1 MRGARG
7 SSVAAAG
14 PPRPLRRVFSRRTES
29 GAREAKSV
37 RGNTAAA
44 DGPGARLAAPVAS
57 RSPAVVLRCLQLPS
71 RSQRVAPGAC
81 VPGSLL
87 PALGSPGDARPL
99 HPRLQHP
106 ARRKALSSLSVP
118 GPGRCGFVA
127 GGPFCPWEHG
137 VPPQPQRGQWTIGGK
152 SSRWGPQTAPSKRQH
167 LFFLPPESG
176 P

>member
-71 RSQRVAPGAC
+71 LSQRVALGAC

-87 PALGSPGDARPL
+87 PALGSPRDARPL
-99 HPRLQHP
+99 HPHLQHP
-106 ARRKALSSLSVP
+106 ARRKALALQRLSP
-118 GPGRCGFVA
+118 R
-127 GGPFCPWEHG
+127 PWEVRVRSGGTILPAGARSPAAATARPVDYRREKFPMGATNH
-137 VPPQPQRGQWTIGGK
+137 PQQEAASFFP
-152 SSRWGPQTAPSKRQH
+152 AP
-167 LFFLPPESG
+167 
-176 P
+176 

>member
-57 RSPAVVLRCLQLPS
+57 RSPAVVLQCLQLP
-71 RSQRVAPGAC
+71 
-81 VPGSLL
+81 PGSLL

-99 HPRLQHP
+99 HPHLQHP

-127 GGPFCPWEHG
+127 GGPFRPREHG

>member
-14 PPRPLRRVFSRRTES
+14 PPRPLRRIFSRRTES

-57 RSPAVVLRCLQLPS
+57 RSPAVVLRCLQLP
-71 RSQRVAPGAC
+71 
-81 VPGSLL
+81 PGSLL

-106 ARRKALSSLSVP
+106 ARRKALSSVSVP

-127 GGPFCPWEHG
+127 GGPFCPREHG

>member
-7 SSVAAAG
+7 SLVAAAG

-29 GAREAKSV
+29 GAREAESV

-57 RSPAVVLRCLQLPS
+57 RSPAVVLRCLQLP
-71 RSQRVAPGAC
+71 
-81 VPGSLL
+81 PGSLL

-106 ARRKALSSLSVP
+106 ARRKALSSVSVP

-127 GGPFCPWEHG
+127 GGPFRPREHG